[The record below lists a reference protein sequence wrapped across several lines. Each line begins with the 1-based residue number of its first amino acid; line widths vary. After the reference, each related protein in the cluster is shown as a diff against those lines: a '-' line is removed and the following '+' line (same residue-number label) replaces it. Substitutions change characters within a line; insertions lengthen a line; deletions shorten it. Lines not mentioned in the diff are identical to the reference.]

1 MAEEKKTML
10 KEANELARTI
20 FNSMPYEQR
29 KRLGAPDDRLR
40 EINALIEKGDYL
52 SMAHLKKRKKELE
65 DWLIDWYKEICKKSL
80 QVPETSRENGNS
92 FTSLEE
98 AAEEIVIKMHPI
110 LKDCAILG
118 DRLTRGQLMALVKAG
133 AEWQKTKMPMP
144 EDTVIFQK
152 GIEEGKRLMMEDAVE
167 GVVCKDHIV
176 TEKPFYFYQSRLIEL
191 PDNLKEGDKVKIVI
205 VKED

>member
-1 MAEEKKTML
+1 MAEEKKTTL

-80 QVPETSRENGNS
+80 QAPETCKENGNS

-98 AAEEIVIKMHPI
+98 TAEEWAENEAYEKS
-110 LKDCAILG
+110 DAEFE
-118 DRLTRGQLMALVKAG
+118 MAYKGFIAG
-133 AEWQKTKMPMP
+133 AEWQKGQML
-144 EDTVIFQK
+144 
-152 GIEEGKRLMMEDAVE
+152 EEAVE
-167 GVVCKDHIV
+167 GNVVEIGETYKDLTAYV
-176 TEKPFYFYQSRLIEL
+176 DAKEL
-191 PDNLKEGDKVKIVI
+191 NEVLQPLGVKDGDKVKIII
-205 VKED
+205 VKEGEE

>member
-1 MAEEKKTML
+1 MSQEKKTTL

-80 QVPETSRENGNS
+80 QAPETSRENGNS
-92 FTSLEE
+92 FTSLDE
-98 AAEEIVIKMHPI
+98 AAIDYADYARKQP
-110 LKDCAILG
+110 KDYAISSVADYDHG
-118 DRLTRGQLMALVKAG
+118 CIDGFKAG
-133 AEWQKTKMPMP
+133 AEWQKEQMLK
-144 EDTVIFQK
+144 
-152 GIEEGKRLMMEDAVE
+152 DAVE
-167 GVVCKDHIV
+167 GYVNYYEDSGGILMAEAQVGCPYHI
-176 TEKPFYFYQSRLIEL
+176 
-191 PDNLKEGDKVKIVI
+191 GDKVKIVI
-205 VKED
+205 VKEDKE